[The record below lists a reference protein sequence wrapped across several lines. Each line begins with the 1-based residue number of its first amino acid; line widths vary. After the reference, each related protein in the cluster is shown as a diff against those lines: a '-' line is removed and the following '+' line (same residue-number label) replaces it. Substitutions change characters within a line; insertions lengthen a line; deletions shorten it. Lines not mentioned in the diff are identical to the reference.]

1 LGLAKFRIF
10 DIFQTEVNTTAHVT
24 GEIAKALF
32 GKSVLGRLAPNV
44 FAACISPEFAWPT
57 GYAEQRRASSFPL
70 SNWKRSR
77 FAGQFP

>member
-1 LGLAKFRIF
+1 LGPAKFRIF
-10 DIFQTEVNTTAHVT
+10 DFFQTEVKATAHVT
-24 GEIAKALF
+24 GEIAKAFF

-44 FAACISPEFAWPT
+44 FAASISPEFSWPT